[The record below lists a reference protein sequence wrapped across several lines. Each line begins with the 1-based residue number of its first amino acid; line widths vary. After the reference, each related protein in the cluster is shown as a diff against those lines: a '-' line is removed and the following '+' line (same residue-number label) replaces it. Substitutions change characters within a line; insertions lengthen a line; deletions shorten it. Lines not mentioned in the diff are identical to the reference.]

1 MTDDAPERTPDGRY
15 VVVSGRRWRASD
27 PSIPE
32 PLRQQL
38 VDVLMAARRAVR
50 TEGDAARPR
59 VHDAKVALG
68 ERGQP
73 WWEDPEPEALSA
85 RIAATLRTLLR
96 HRDGSVCPSEAA
108 RVVGGGSWRELMP
121 TVREVAFA
129 LADDGQLVVTQR
141 SEPVEADAKGPL
153 RVARGP
159 AFDQA

>member
-1 MTDDAPERTPDGRY
+1 MTDDNPERTPDGRY

-73 WWEDPEPEALSA
+73 WWEEPEPEALSD
-85 RIAATLRTLLR
+85 RVAATLRTLLR
-96 HRDGSVCPSEAA
+96 HREGSVCPS
-108 RVVGGGSWRELMP
+108 
-121 TVREVAFA
+121 
-129 LADDGQLVVTQR
+129 
-141 SEPVEADAKGPL
+141 
-153 RVARGP
+153 
-159 AFDQA
+159 